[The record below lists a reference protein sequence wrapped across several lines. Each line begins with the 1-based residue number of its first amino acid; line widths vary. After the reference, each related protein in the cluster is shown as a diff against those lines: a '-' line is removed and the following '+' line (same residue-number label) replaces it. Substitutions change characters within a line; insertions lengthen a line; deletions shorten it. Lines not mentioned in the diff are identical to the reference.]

1 MEHFEKEL
9 SFIKN
14 DEIREKTKRIID
26 EINPCF
32 YEVGAS
38 STGKYH
44 PSYALGFEGLY
55 RHTCAA
61 VRIAEDLMSLEHNAK
76 IFDGDTH
83 DYVIAALIL
92 HDSCK
97 CGRNWTS
104 RYTIH
109 EHPTEA
115 AAFIQAVID
124 GNDEKYE
131 VSSYVGIVGSL
142 VASHM
147 GQWNIDRR
155 SRKILPKPTTIAQQ
169 MVHVADYLASR
180 KYLEFVFDDEV
191 VELKENSREIIKEVM
206 NND

>member
-9 SFIKN
+9 SLIKS
-14 DEIREKTKRIID
+14 DEIREKTKKVVD
-26 EINPCF
+26 AINPAF
-32 YEVGAS
+32 YEGGAS
-38 STGKYH
+38 TTGKYH
-44 PSYALGFEGLY
+44 PSYALGYEGLY

-76 IFDGDTH
+76 YFDGDTH

-97 CGRNWTS
+97 CGRDWTS
-104 RYTIH
+104 RYTLH

-115 AAFIQAVID
+115 ASFIQAVVD
-124 GNDEKYE
+124 GSDEGDE
-131 VSSYVGIVGSL
+131 VSEYVGIVGSL

-147 GQWNIDRR
+147 GQWNTDYR
-155 SRKILPKPTTIAQQ
+155 SRKILPKPTSISAQ

-180 KYLEFVFDDEV
+180 KYLEFVFDNEV
-191 VELKENSREIIKEVM
+191 VELKENSREIIKEVE
-206 NND
+206 

>member
-14 DEIREKTKRIID
+14 DEIREKTKKVID
-26 EINPCF
+26 AINPAF
-32 YEVGAS
+32 YESGAS
-38 STGKYH
+38 TTGKYH

-76 IFDGDTH
+76 IFEGDSH

-97 CGRNWTS
+97 CGRDWTS

-115 AAFIQAVID
+115 AAFIQFIID
-124 GNDEKYE
+124 GNDESDE
-131 VSSYVGIVGSL
+131 VSEYVGIVGTL
-142 VASHM
+142 VSSHM
-147 GQWNIDRR
+147 GQWNTHYR
-155 SRKILPKPTTIAQQ
+155 SRKILPKPTSITAQ
-169 MVHVADYLASR
+169 MVHIADYLASR

-191 VELKENSREIIKEVM
+191 VELSAAGRFITKEVK
-206 NND
+206 

>member
-1 MEHFEKEL
+1 MKHFEKEL

-14 DEIREKTKRIID
+14 DEIREKTKEVVD
-26 EINPCF
+26 SINETF

-61 VRIAEDLMSLEHNAK
+61 VRIAEDLMNLEYNKEK
-76 IFDGDTH
+76 ISPDEH

-97 CGRNWTS
+97 CGKNWTS

-109 EHPTEA
+109 EHPIA
-115 AAFIQAVID
+115 AADFIKEVIGEPGEID
-124 GNDEKYE
+124 DAYAEI
-131 VSSYVGIVGSL
+131 VSIL
-142 VASHM
+142 VSSHM
-147 GQWNIDRR
+147 GQWNTAHR
-155 SRKILPKPTTIAQQ
+155 SRVVLPKPNSMLQYL
-169 MVHVADYLASR
+169 VHEADYLASR

-191 VELKENSREIIKEVM
+191 VELKENSREIIKEVK
-206 NND
+206 